1 MNKISKVEI
10 VCELILTLILL
21 YIFRFNVYW
30 RKYLLA
36 YFVVQF
42 MSGRYKGN
50 SILIWDEINLLIKS
64 HILYFIFC
72 FIIAPRSM
80 YTFYYVLKL
89 ILMTICSFILVIA
102 CTRTIRIR
110 LRDRYKNGILVFGIG
125 ENAREVE
132 RVINGNRFS
141 MMEVEAFVNCNES
154 EKISHKQDTLVNEDK
169 IIFLRDVQDY
179 LKRNCIDSCIF
190 TIPGLSKKEMNYLIS
205 LVEDK
210 VNNIKYVPHI
220 EGQFT
225 FNSKPQNFDGL
236 VLVNTSTGDSS
247 IVDLFLK
254 RCIDIAAGLAG
265 CLILI
270 PLTIFVWI
278 YNRKCKD
285 KGPIFFTQDRIGK
298 DGKAF
303 KMYKYRSMVVGAEK
317 ILEELM
323 ENNPAIKEEY
333 LTNKKLENDPRV
345 TKAGNFLRKSSLD
358 EFPQFINVLKGDMS
372 LIGPR
377 PYLFREIE
385 DMKESYS
392 TIIKSKPGIT
402 GMWQTHGRSEI
413 GFEERLELD
422 EYYYRNWNIDLD
434 IQLLVRTFK
443 TVFQKLGAK

>member
-1 MNKISKVEI
+1 M
-10 VCELILTLILL
+10 
-21 YIFRFNVYW
+21 
-30 RKYLLA
+30 
-36 YFVVQF
+36 
-42 MSGRYKGN
+42 
-50 SILIWDEINLLIKS
+50 
-64 HILYFIFC
+64 
-72 FIIAPRSM
+72 
-80 YTFYYVLKL
+80 
-89 ILMTICSFILVIA
+89 
-102 CTRTIRIR
+102 
-110 LRDRYKNGILVFGIG
+110 
-125 ENAREVE
+125 
-132 RVINGNRFS
+132 
-141 MMEVEAFVNCNES
+141 
-154 EKISHKQDTLVNEDK
+154 
-169 IIFLRDVQDY
+169 
-179 LKRNCIDSCIF
+179 
-190 TIPGLSKKEMNYLIS
+190 
-205 LVEDK
+205 
-210 VNNIKYVPHI
+210 
-220 EGQFT
+220 
-225 FNSKPQNFDGL
+225 
-236 VLVNTSTGDSS
+236 VNTSTGDSS
-247 IVDLFLK
+247 FVDRFLK

-265 CLILI
+265 CFMLI

-323 ENNPAIKEEY
+323 ENDPAIREEY

-413 GFEERLELD
+413 GFDERLELD